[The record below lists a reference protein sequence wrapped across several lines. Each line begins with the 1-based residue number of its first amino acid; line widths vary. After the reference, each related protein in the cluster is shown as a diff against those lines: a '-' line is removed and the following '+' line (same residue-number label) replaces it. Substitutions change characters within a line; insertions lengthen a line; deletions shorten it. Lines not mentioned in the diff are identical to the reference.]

1 MSIFSIND
9 NSNYGSILSQ
19 SKANK
24 ESKENSKIS
33 FANTFL
39 KQNASKLNEI
49 QNANSQTLAR
59 SEVLSN
65 NNALSNN
72 SNSTNISNSSN
83 TNLSINNATKT
94 SSPNY
99 DISSEFKNSIYTLK
113 YKQADTSN
121 IVSLAYG
128 YGVDANGY
136 MGSDFNKAAGLPED
150 FKIHKST
157 LDEIKKAAE
166 NDPVVSSTKE
176 YLGVSEYYTN
186 IDMAETIK
194 QYYNLFFNAL
204 GQSFPNDK
212 TSFSEADINSMPS
225 GYAIDGFY
233 NGYGAFKHPDAIRN
247 DDIAIKSIADYSN
260 VLISNI
266 YRSQE
271 QLNEA
276 NSIYSDSA
284 GLISGIKPET
294 LGLSLEEIKNV
305 SKGEDWQFNPDM
317 SVYPQNEYGSYSK
330 EALFMSLIKSQE
342 GRILYSPKTTLNPT
356 IEAYNRAMAKESF
369 SGPAIHL
376 DSIMTGKSDFKS
388 FFRYWAERG
397 IAEGDLYMYENNIP
411 KESAMGNWALDAEIK
426 QALAN
431 GWKAKPSTINSYADS
446 IMDRLNNLIG
456 QTRV

>member
-9 NSNYGSILSQ
+9 NSNYNSILSQ
-19 SKANK
+19 AKANK

-33 FANTFL
+33 FANAFL

-59 SEVLSN
+59 SEVL
-65 NNALSNN
+65 
-72 SNSTNISNSSN
+72 NSTNTTNTSNN
-83 TNLSINNATKT
+83 TNFSISSKT
-94 SSPNY
+94 NSPNY

-113 YKQADTSN
+113 YKQADISNTSTN
-121 IVSLAYG
+121 TAYG
-128 YGVDANGY
+128 YSVDKDGY

-194 QYYNLFFNAL
+194 QYYNLFSNAL

-317 SVYPQNEYGSYSK
+317 SVYPQNEDGSYSK

-411 KESAMGNWALDAEIK
+411 KESAIGNWALDAEIK

>member
-9 NSNYGSILSQ
+9 NSNYNSILSQ

-33 FANTFL
+33 FANAFL

-59 SEVLSN
+59 SEVL
-65 NNALSNN
+65 
-72 SNSTNISNSSN
+72 NSTNTTNTSNN
-83 TNLSINNATKT
+83 TNFSINSKT

-113 YKQADTSN
+113 YKQADISNTSTN
-121 IVSLAYG
+121 TAYG
-128 YGVDANGY
+128 YSVDKDGY
-136 MGSDFNKAAGLPED
+136 MGEDFNKAAGLPKD

-157 LDEIKKAAE
+157 LDEIERVAE
-166 NDPVVSSTKE
+166 YNVSDIRE
-176 YLGVSEYYTN
+176 YLGVDKYYSN

-194 QYYNLFFNAL
+194 QYYNLFSNAL
-204 GQSFPNDK
+204 SQSFPSDK

-225 GYAIDGFY
+225 GYAVGGFY

-247 DDIAIKSIADYSN
+247 DDIAIKSVADYSN

-317 SVYPQNEYGSYSK
+317 SVYPQNEDGSYSK

>member
-9 NSNYGSILSQ
+9 NSNYNSILSQ

-33 FANTFL
+33 FANAFL

-59 SEVLSN
+59 SEILSN

-113 YKQADTSN
+113 YKQADLNTDT
-121 IVSLAYG
+121 AYG
-128 YGVDANGY
+128 YSVDKDGY

-166 NDPVVSSTKE
+166 NEPYIADMKQ
-176 YLGVSEYYTN
+176 YFGVSEYYTN

-194 QYYNLFFNAL
+194 QYYNLFSNAL

-212 TSFSEADINSMPS
+212 TSFSEADINSMPK
-225 GYAIDGFY
+225 GYAI
-233 NGYGAFKHPDAIRN
+233 NG
-247 DDIAIKSIADYSN
+247 IKSMDFNDPSN
-260 VLISNI
+260 RMNITHLRDFSNSLISNV
-266 YRSQE
+266 YKTPE
-271 QLNEA
+271 QAKEA
-276 NSIYSDSA
+276 DEIWLDSGCMIK
-284 GLISGIKPET
+284 GLSSET

-317 SVYPQNEYGSYSK
+317 SVYPQNEDGSYSK
-330 EALFMSLIKSQE
+330 ETLFMSFLKSQGGQPVE
-342 GRILYSPKTTLNPT
+342 SLKTTLNPKV
-356 IEAYNRAMAKESF
+356 EAYNRAMAKESF

-397 IAEGDLYMYENNIP
+397 IEEGDLYMYENNIP

-426 QALAN
+426 QAIAN

>member
-33 FANTFL
+33 FANAFL
-39 KQNASKLNEI
+39 KQNASKLSDIESK
-49 QNANSQTLAR
+49 NSQTLAR
-59 SEVLSN
+59 SEILSN

-113 YKQADTSN
+113 YKQADISTSTN
-121 IVSLAYG
+121 TAYG
-128 YGVDANGY
+128 YSVDKDGY

-166 NDPVVSSTKE
+166 NEPYIADMKQ
-176 YLGVSEYYTN
+176 YFGVSEYYTN

-194 QYYNLFFNAL
+194 QYYNLFSNAL

-212 TSFSEADINSMPS
+212 TSFSEADINSMPK
-225 GYAIDGFY
+225 GYAI
-233 NGYGAFKHPDAIRN
+233 NG
-247 DDIAIKSIADYSN
+247 IKSMDFNDPSN
-260 VLISNI
+260 RMNITGLKDFSNSLISNV
-266 YRSQE
+266 YQTPE
-271 QLNEA
+271 QAKEA
-276 NSIYSDSA
+276 NDLWADSGYMID
-284 GLISGIKPET
+284 GLLPKT

-317 SVYPQNEYGSYSK
+317 SVYPQNEDGSYSK
-330 EALFMSLIKSQE
+330 EALFMSFLKSQGGQPVE
-342 GRILYSPKTTLNPT
+342 SPKTTLNPKV
-356 IEAYNRAMAKESF
+356 EAYNRAMAKESF
-369 SGPAIHL
+369 STTSVDIG
-376 DSIMTGKSDFKS
+376 DIMTGKVDFASLFKYLAS
-388 FFRYWAERG
+388 KNG
-397 IAEGDLYMYENNIP
+397 KLEGQLYMYENNIP

-456 QTRV
+456 QTRI

>member
-19 SKANK
+19 AKANK

-59 SEVLSN
+59 SEVL
-65 NNALSNN
+65 
-72 SNSTNISNSSN
+72 NSTNTTNTSNN
-83 TNLSINNATKT
+83 TNFSISSKT

-113 YKQADTSN
+113 YKQADISNTSAN
-121 IVSLAYG
+121 TAYG
-128 YGVDANGY
+128 YSVDKDGY
-136 MGSDFNKAAGLPED
+136 MGEDFNKAAGLPED

-157 LDEIKKAAE
+157 LDEIERVAE
-166 NDPVVSSTKE
+166 YNVSDIRE
-176 YLGVSEYYTN
+176 YLGVDKYYSN

-194 QYYNLFFNAL
+194 QYYNLFSNAL
-204 GQSFPNDK
+204 SQSFPSDK

-225 GYAIDGFY
+225 GYAVGGDKCMNFNDPNNRMNITHLKDFS
-233 NGYGAFKHPDAIRN
+233 GALV
-247 DDIAIKSIADYSN
+247 SN
-260 VLISNI
+260 VYQTS
-266 YRSQE
+266 E
-271 QLNEA
+271 QAEKADDLWA
-276 NSIYSDSA
+276 DSGNMIN
-284 GLISGIKPET
+284 GLKPET

-305 SKGEDWQFNPDM
+305 SQAKYECDFKPDM
-317 SVYPQNEYGSYSK
+317 SFYPKNEDGTYTK
-330 EALFMSLIKSQE
+330 EDLFMSFLKSQGGQPVE
-342 GRILYSPKTTLNPT
+342 SPKTTLNPKV
-356 IEAYNRAMAKESF
+356 EAYNTAMAKESF
-369 SGPAIHL
+369 STTSVDL
-376 DSIMTGKSDFKS
+376 TDIMTGKVDFASLLK
-388 FFRYWAERG
+388 YELDRG
-397 IAEGDLYMYENNIP
+397 RIAGELYMYEKGMSP
-411 KESAMGNWALDAEIK
+411 KQALGNWALDAEIK

-431 GWKAKPSTINSYADS
+431 GWKASSESINSYVGS

>member
-1 MSIFSIND
+1 ND
-9 NSNYGSILSQ
+9 NSNYNSILSQ
-19 SKANK
+19 AKANK

-33 FANTFL
+33 FANAFL

-59 SEVLSN
+59 SEVL
-65 NNALSNN
+65 
-72 SNSTNISNSSN
+72 NSTNTTNTSNN
-83 TNLSINNATKT
+83 TNFSISSKT

-113 YKQADTSN
+113 YKQADISTSTN
-121 IVSLAYG
+121 TAYG
-128 YGVDANGY
+128 YSVDKDGY

-194 QYYNLFFNAL
+194 QYYNLFSNAL

-212 TSFSEADINSMPS
+212 TSFSEADINSMPK
-225 GYAIDGFY
+225 GYAI
-233 NGYGAFKHPDAIRN
+233 NG
-247 DDIAIKSIADYSN
+247 IKSMDFNDPSN
-260 VLISNI
+260 RMNITGLKDFSNSLISNI
-266 YRSQE
+266 YKTPE
-271 QLNEA
+271 QAKEA
-276 NSIYSDSA
+276 NDLWADSGYMID
-284 GLISGIKPET
+284 GLLPKT

-317 SVYPQNEYGSYSK
+317 SVYPQNEDGSYSK
-330 EALFMSLIKSQE
+330 ETLFMSFLKSQGGQPVE
-342 GRILYSPKTTLNPT
+342 SSETTLNPKV
-356 IEAYNRAMAKESF
+356 EAYNTAMAKESF
-369 SGPAIHL
+369 STTSVDIG
-376 DSIMTGKSDFKS
+376 DIMTGKVDFASLFKYLAS
-388 FFRYWAERG
+388 KNG
-397 IAEGDLYMYENNIP
+397 KLEGQLYMYENNIP
-411 KESAMGNWALDAEIK
+411 KESAIGNWALDAEIK

>member
-9 NSNYGSILSQ
+9 NSNYNSILSQ

-33 FANTFL
+33 FANAFL
-39 KQNASKLNEI
+39 KQNASKLSDIESK
-49 QNANSQTLAR
+49 NSQTLAR

-65 NNALSNN
+65 NNALNN
-72 SNSTNISNSSN
+72 SSNSTNISNSSN

-113 YKQADTSN
+113 YKQADISTSTN
-121 IVSLAYG
+121 TAYG
-128 YGVDANGY
+128 YSVDKDGY

-157 LDEIKKAAE
+157 LDEIERVAE
-166 NDPVVSSTKE
+166 NNFYDTKTKE
-176 YLGVSEYYTN
+176 YLGVDKYYDN

-194 QYYNLFFNAL
+194 QYYNLFSNAL
-204 GQSFPNDK
+204 SQSFPNDK

-225 GYAIDGFY
+225 GYAVGGDKCMNFNDPNNRMNITHLKDFS
-233 NGYGAFKHPDAIRN
+233 GALV
-247 DDIAIKSIADYSN
+247 SN
-260 VLISNI
+260 V
-266 YRSQE
+266 YQTPE
-271 QLNEA
+271 QVKEA
-276 NSIYSDSA
+276 DDLWADSGNMIN
-284 GLISGIKPET
+284 GLKPQT

-317 SVYPQNEYGSYSK
+317 SVYPQNEDGSYSK
-330 EALFMSLIKSQE
+330 ETLFMSFLKSQGGQPVE
-342 GRILYSPKTTLNPT
+342 SLKTTLNPKV
-356 IEAYNRAMAKESF
+356 EAYNRAMAKESF

-397 IAEGDLYMYENNIP
+397 IEEGDLYMYENNIP

-426 QALAN
+426 QAIAN

-446 IMDRLNNLIG
+446 IMDRLNNLMG
-456 QTRV
+456 QTKV

>member
-9 NSNYGSILSQ
+9 NSNYNSILSQ
-19 SKANK
+19 AKANK

-33 FANTFL
+33 FANAFL

-59 SEVLSN
+59 SEVL
-65 NNALSNN
+65 
-72 SNSTNISNSSN
+72 NSTNTTNTSNN
-83 TNLSINNATKT
+83 TNFSISSKT

-113 YKQADTSN
+113 YKQADISNTSTN
-121 IVSLAYG
+121 TAYG
-128 YGVDANGY
+128 YSVDKDGY

-194 QYYNLFFNAL
+194 QYYNLFSNAL

-225 GYAIDGFY
+225 GYGISGTQWMDFNDPSNRMNITHLRDFSNSSITNIYQTPEQMKEAESLYIQSGSLIDGI
-233 NGYGAFKHPDAIRN
+233 NGHSF
-247 DDIAIKSIADYSN
+247 
-260 VLISNI
+260 
-266 YRSQE
+266 
-271 QLNEA
+271 
-276 NSIYSDSA
+276 
-284 GLISGIKPET
+284 
-294 LGLSLEEIKNV
+294 GLSLEEIKNV

-317 SVYPQNEYGSYSK
+317 SVYPQNEDGSYSK
-330 EALFMSLIKSQE
+330 EALFMSFLKSYGSGQPVE
-342 GRILYSPKTTLNPT
+342 SSETTLNPKV
-356 IEAYNRAMAKESF
+356 EAYNRAMAKESF
-369 SGPAIHL
+369 NG
-376 DSIMTGKSDFKS
+376 DSIALNDIMTGKVDFASLLKG
-388 FFRYWAERG
+388 YAQDGW
-397 IAEGDLYMYENNIP
+397 
-411 KESAMGNWALDAEIK
+411 LDAGIYAMEKGVAWQNTSIGYGGAWFDNQFN
-426 QALAN
+426 QAKAN
-431 GWKAKPSTINSYADS
+431 GWKASSESINSYVGS

>member
-9 NSNYGSILSQ
+9 NSNYNSILSQ

-33 FANTFL
+33 FANAFL

-59 SEVLSN
+59 SEVL
-65 NNALSNN
+65 
-72 SNSTNISNSSN
+72 NSTNTTNTSNN
-83 TNLSINNATKT
+83 TNFSISSKT

-113 YKQADTSN
+113 YKQADISN
-121 IVSLAYG
+121 NTAYG
-128 YGVDANGY
+128 YSVDKDGY

-194 QYYNLFFNAL
+194 QYYNLFSNAL

-225 GYAIDGFY
+225 GYGVSGTQWMDF
-233 NGYGAFKHPDAIRN
+233 N
-247 DDIAIKSIADYSN
+247 DPSN
-260 VLISNI
+260 RMNITGLKDFSNSLISNV
-266 YRSQE
+266 YKTPE
-271 QLNEA
+271 QAKEA
-276 NSIYSDSA
+276 DDLWADSGYMID
-284 GLISGIKPET
+284 GLLPKT

-317 SVYPQNEYGSYSK
+317 SVYPQNEDGSYSK
-330 EALFMSLIKSQE
+330 ETLFMSFLKSQGGQPVE
-342 GRILYSPKTTLNPT
+342 SLKTTLNPKV
-356 IEAYNRAMAKESF
+356 EAYNRAMAKESF

-397 IAEGDLYMYENNIP
+397 IEEGDLYMYENNIP

-426 QALAN
+426 QAIAN

>member
-1 MSIFSIND
+1 
-9 NSNYGSILSQ
+9 
-19 SKANK
+19 A
-24 ESKENSKIS
+24 
-33 FANTFL
+33 FL
-39 KQNASKLNEI
+39 KQNASKLSDIESK
-49 QNANSQTLAR
+49 NSQTLAR
-59 SEVLSN
+59 SEILSN

-113 YKQADTSN
+113 YKQVDLNTDT
-121 IVSLAYG
+121 AYG
-128 YGVDANGY
+128 YSVDKDGY

-194 QYYNLFFNAL
+194 QYYNLFSNAL

-212 TSFSEADINSMPS
+212 TSFSEADINSMPK
-225 GYAIDGFY
+225 GYAI
-233 NGYGAFKHPDAIRN
+233 NG
-247 DDIAIKSIADYSN
+247 IKSMDFNDPSN
-260 VLISNI
+260 RMNITHLRDFSNSSITNI
-266 YRSQE
+266 YQTPE
-271 QLNEA
+271 QMKEA
-276 NSIYSDSA
+276 KSLYIQSGS
-284 GLISGIKPET
+284 LIDGINGHSF
-294 LGLSLEEIKNV
+294 GLSLEEIKNV

-317 SVYPQNEYGSYSK
+317 SVYPQNEDGSYSK
-330 EALFMSLIKSQE
+330 EALFMSFLKSYGSGQPVE
-342 GRILYSPKTTLNPT
+342 SSETTLNPKV
-356 IEAYNRAMAKESF
+356 EAYNRAMAKESF
-369 SGPAIHL
+369 NG
-376 DSIMTGKSDFKS
+376 DSIALNDIMTGKVDFASLLKG
-388 FFRYWAERG
+388 YAQDGW
-397 IAEGDLYMYENNIP
+397 
-411 KESAMGNWALDAEIK
+411 LDAGIYAMEKGVKWQNVYVGSGISFDREFH
-426 QALAN
+426 QAKAN
-431 GWKAKPSTINSYADS
+431 GWKASSESINSYVGS

>member
-19 SKANK
+19 AKANK

-33 FANTFL
+33 FANAFL
-39 KQNASKLNEI
+39 KQNASKLSDIESK
-49 QNANSQTLAR
+49 NSQTLAR
-59 SEVLSN
+59 SEILSN

-83 TNLSINNATKT
+83 TNLSINNTTKT

-166 NDPVVSSTKE
+166 NEPYIADMKQ
-176 YLGVSEYYTN
+176 YFGVSEYYTN

-194 QYYNLFFNAL
+194 QYYNLFSNAL

-225 GYAIDGFY
+225 GYGVSGTQSMNF
-233 NGYGAFKHPDAIRN
+233 N
-247 DDIAIKSIADYSN
+247 DPSN
-260 VLISNI
+260 RMNITHLRDFSNSLISNV
-266 YRSQE
+266 YQTPE
-271 QLNEA
+271 QAKEA
-276 NSIYSDSA
+276 NEIWFDSGCMIK
-284 GLISGIKPET
+284 GLSSET

-317 SVYPQNEYGSYSK
+317 SVYPQNEDGSYSK
-330 EALFMSLIKSQE
+330 EALFMSFLKSQGGQPIE
-342 GRILYSPKTTLNPT
+342 SPKTTLNPT